1 MTRAWP
7 IAGFA
12 LAALLLA
19 ALLVPLG
26 ALLVAGAA
34 DLASGLRAPMVAPAL
49 RLSLVTSGASLLL
62 VLLCGTP
69 LAWGLARRPASWLET
84 AVRLPMV
91 VPPAVAGVALLMAF
105 GRSGVLGT
113 SLTFTTAAV
122 VLAQVFVA
130 APFYVQAAVE
140 AFRAV
145 DDDLLAVARSLGASP
160 PRRFFAVALPIAAP
174 GLVSGAAMCWA
185 RALGEFGAT
194 LMFAGNLPGTTQT
207 MPLAIYTAMAS
218 DMAASRAMSVVLV
231 AVAFALLLA
240 LRWRAR

>member
-1 MTRAWP
+1 MP
-7 IAGFA
+7 IAGFV

-19 ALLVPLG
+19 ALVLPLG
-26 ALLVAGAA
+26 ALLVTGAA
-34 DLASGLRAPMVAPAL
+34 DLASGLQSPLVGPAL
-49 RLSLVTSGASLLL
+49 QLSLATSVVSLLVVL
-62 VLLCGTP
+62 VCGTP
-69 LAWGLARRPASWLET
+69 LAWGLAQRPIGWLE
-84 AVRLPMV
+84 ALVRLPMV

-130 APFYVQAAVE
+130 APFYVQAAIE

-145 DDDLLAVARSLGASP
+145 DDDLLAVAQSLGAWP

-207 MPLAIYTAMAS
+207 MPLAIYTAMSS
-218 DMAASRAMSVVLV
+218 DMAAARAMSVVLMV
-231 AVAFALLLA
+231 VAFTLLLG
-240 LRWRAR
+240 LRWRSR